1 MDESDEELYGPSES
15 TTRQPENHAAA
26 TADAANAGNAEQQK
40 DTEMQGAGGEEE
52 EEYEE
57 VEEDEDEL
65 NIITEASP
73 ETIANMYVQP
83 TSGL

>member
-15 TTRQPENHAAA
+15 TTGQPENHAAA
-26 TADAANAGNAEQQK
+26 TADTANAGNAEQQK

-73 ETIANMYVQP
+73 ETIAN
-83 TSGL
+83 